1 MRRVIV
7 MLALLS
13 ITVPVAAQLGKLK
26 GAIDKADKAKKAYDD
41 YNFTDQEEQ
50 ELGAGISAMLREK
63 YGVAQDRA
71 VHKYVALTGSLL
83 ATESSRPS
91 LKWTFIVLD
100 TDGVNAFAA
109 PGGFVHI
116 TRGALALIQSEA
128 ELADVLGH
136 EIGHITLKHTINA
149 IKNAKIVGAGAA
161 ATRQAFIEAAVNKGY
176 ELTLENA
183 FDRGDEEAADKTG
196 LIIANKASYS
206 PTGLPT
212 FLTKLAERNKGLK
225 ERSGVFASHP
235 ETMGRIETMKKV
247 ISAEKL
253 TASAMVAPRYTST
266 ITFKPVPVNQI
277 AQVAPPTPSSG
288 AKAEE
293 PKSSG
298 GGKFGVSGL
307 TGLGKSN
314 SSNSTVASAGSR
326 GLNPDRDAKGGP
338 NKALVVVTV
347 GAGEIMEF
355 RKGITG

>member
-1 MRRVIV
+1 MRRVLV

-26 GAIDKADKAKKAYDD
+26 GITDQANKAKQAYDD

-50 ELGAGISAMLREK
+50 ELGASISALLREK
-63 YGVAQDRA
+63 YGVVQDRA
-71 VHKYVALTGSLL
+71 VHKYVALAGSVL
-83 ATESSRPS
+83 ASESTRPA

-136 EIGHITLKHTINA
+136 EIGHITLKHTIKA
-149 IKNAKIVGAGAA
+149 IQNQKKAELAA
-161 ATRQAFIEAAVNKGY
+161 SASRQAFLQAAANMGY
-176 ELTLENA
+176 SILLENK
-183 FDRGDEEAADKTG
+183 FDRNDEEAADKVG
-196 LIIANKASYS
+196 LTLGNKSGYS
-206 PTGLPT
+206 PSGLPA

-235 ETMGRIETMKKV
+235 ETMGRIDTMKKV
-247 ISAEKL
+247 ITAEKL
-253 TASAMVAPRYTST
+253 TATAMVTARYTST
-266 ITFKPVPVNQI
+266 ISFKPVPVDQI
-277 AQVAPPTPSSG
+277 AQVAPPTASTG
-288 AKAEE
+288 TKAEE

-298 GGKFGVSGL
+298 SGKFGVSGL

-314 SSNSTVASAGSR
+314 SSNSTIASAGSR

-347 GAGEIMEF
+347 GAGEIAEF